1 MNEVE
6 ILTIGH
12 SNHPVDQFVGLLRQH
27 GIESLVDIRRFPTSR
42 RYPQFNQDNLTKSL
56 TEQRIGYHWLEALG
70 GRRGKQ
76 SPDFQSPNLGI
87 KDESFRNYA
96 DHMTTDD
103 FQDGIQTLLDIAKQ
117 HRIAIM
123 CSEASF
129 MQCHRRLVSD
139 NLLANGISVQHIF
152 STGEVQPHTL
162 TSGAQMKNGDV
173 TYPVVL
179 PLFDSSD

>member
-1 MNEVE
+1 
-6 ILTIGH
+6 
-12 SNHPVDQFVGLLRQH
+12 
-27 GIESLVDIRRFPTSR
+27 
-42 RYPQFNQDNLTKSL
+42 
-56 TEQRIGYHWLEALG
+56 LG
-70 GRRGKQ
+70 GRRGRQ
-76 SPDFQSPNLGI
+76 APDFKSSNLGI
-87 KDESFRNYA
+87 KDEQFRNYA
-96 DHMTTDD
+96 DYMATDD
-103 FQDGIQTLLDIAKQ
+103 FQDGIRALLDIAKQ
-117 HRIAIM
+117 HRAAIM
-123 CSEASF
+123 CFEASF